1 MSFYAF
7 FSKEIPMTVDFG
19 IRLPRYPDDP
29 AEDAHAYYERTLNSL
44 SEHITTV
51 WLSDHLQDG
60 DEPNF
65 ESWVLMAHLAGLY
78 PRFTFSHLV
87 NCQSYRNPA
96 LLAKMGATMQHL
108 TNGKFILSL
117 GAGWHKEEYDSYNFD
132 FATPGARVEQLA
144 ETIEI
149 VRALWTQ
156 SPATYHGKY
165 YHIEDAY
172 CSPQPHP
179 IPPILVGTNGKK
191 ALAVAARL
199 ADAWNWDFSMSVFEP
214 AYRVLKQECDAI
226 GRDVGEIRLTL
237 GGKAHFPKDPSEFV
251 AADTTAADIVEAGYV
266 VPAEPKLG
274 PTPADAIEQL
284 RPFVER
290 GVRHF
295 QIAFEDQRTIDTFC
309 KEVAPQVAQM

>member
-1 MSFYAF
+1 M
-7 FSKEIPMTVDFG
+7 IVDFG
-19 IRLPRYPDDP
+19 IRLSRYPDDP
-29 AEDAHAYYERTLNSL
+29 AEDTHAYYERTLNSL

-51 WLSDHLQDG
+51 WLSDHLQKGDG
-60 DEPNF
+60 PNF

-78 PRFTFSHLV
+78 PRFSYSHLV

-108 TNGKFILSL
+108 TGGKFILSL

-132 FATPGARVEQLA
+132 FATPGTRVEQLA

-165 YHIEDAY
+165 YHIENAY
-172 CSPQPHP
+172 CSPQPDP

-199 ADAWNWDFSMSVFEP
+199 ADAWNWDFTMSAFEP

-237 GGKAHFPKDPSEFV
+237 GGRAHFPRDPSEFV
-251 AADTTAADIVEAGYV
+251 PADTMAVDIAEAGYI
-266 VPAEPKLG
+266 VPVEPKLG
-274 PTPADAIEQL
+274 PTPADAIKQL
-284 RPFVER
+284 RPFVKQ
-290 GVRHF
+290 GVCHF
-295 QIAFEDQRTIDTFC
+295 QIAFEDQRTIDRFC
-309 KEVAPQVAQM
+309 EEVAPQVAHL